1 MTAGSSLAERTD
13 PAQFSHEAFFYS
25 DLTEFLEG
33 ACGFIR
39 DGLERN
45 EAVLVATGGERLAAL
60 RSLVGDEPDVALVD
74 MAALGANPA
83 RIIPAWQDFL
93 DLNLA
98 GNRMARG
105 IGEPV
110 WAGRTDAELAEC
122 QQHESLLNLAFDE
135 GPPWRLLCPYDTSA
149 LPEPVLDEVRDNHP
163 WLLTQRGWEASD
175 TYRPERAQRALRA
188 RPLPPPAELPVELPF
203 SAGDLPSVRRLVERR
218 SVECGLGRDRC
229 DDLVLCVD
237 EVATNSLLHG
247 GGLGVLRIWRE
258 PTSLVCEVSDAGTV
272 ADQLAGRRM
281 PGLDGEHERGLWLAN
296 QLCDLVQL
304 RSGPAGTTIRLHMTL
319 GRP

>member
-1 MTAGSSLAERTD
+1 MTAGSSLVERAE

-25 DLTEFLEG
+25 GLTEFLEG
-33 ACGFIR
+33 ACGFVR

-60 RSLVGDEPDVALVD
+60 RSLVGDEPDVELVD
-74 MAALGANPA
+74 MAQLGANPA

-93 DLNLA
+93 DASLA
-98 GNRMARG
+98 SDRMVRG
-105 IGEPV
+105 IGEPI
-110 WAGRTDAELAEC
+110 WSGRTDAELAEC

-135 GPPWRLLCPYDTSA
+135 GPPWRLLCPYDMST
-149 LPEPVLDEVRDNHP
+149 LPDPVLDEARDNHP
-163 WLLTQRGWEASD
+163 WLLTHRGWETSD
-175 TYRPERAQRALRA
+175 TYRPERAHRALRT
-188 RPLPPPAELPVELPF
+188 RPLPPPGEPPVELPF

-218 SVECGLGRDRC
+218 GAECALGPDRC

-247 GGLGVLRIWRE
+247 GGRGVLRIWGE
-258 PTSLVCEVSDAGTV
+258 LESLVCEVSDTGTV
-272 ADQLAGRRM
+272 TDQLAGRRM
-281 PGLDGEHERGLWLAN
+281 PGLDGEHGRGLWLAN

-304 RSGPAGTTIRLHMTL
+304 RSSPAGTTIRLHMSL
-319 GRP
+319 GRS